1 VAGSWL
7 ILTKRLIFNN
17 LYLKKNVKIML
28 NVLVLPCIQNQERT
42 VGNINV
48 VNSGE
53 ALDLLF
59 AVL

>member
-1 VAGSWL
+1 MAGSWL